1 MSDEFIA
8 SLTSSEIIRQYL
20 KDLICDTQ
28 IPEDVIDY
36 EDSLDAISPSVID
49 ITKIAL
55 PAGNYHKVRI
65 CPDTLSD
72 QMYVRIKR
80 HNELKEAYYNI
91 YLPKHATI
99 EKKYSEDIED
109 LRVESVF
116 NSCKDELKGLNAKYD
131 KTSKEY
137 QAELKEL
144 NSKYNNDT
152 TSNEYQTELK
162 ELNSNYLDKSNN
174 SEYQA
179 ALDELNAEYSDK
191 TSEEYQN
198 ALIKLDANYLDNT
211 STKYHNELTEIV
223 ETRTNYPA
231 LLEEI
236 EKQRN
241 AAFKNAAAE
250 FHAIENKP
258 LDYTY
263 LPYLFFPE
271 PVKTY
276 DTDTSFQHHTEWDFL
291 LANLHNPSVLI
302 SHEWK
307 YINKA
312 VVKNYI
318 SSYQRGKL

>member
-36 EDSLDAISPSVID
+36 EESLDIVSPSVID

-91 YLPKHATI
+91 YLPKHAAV
-99 EKKYSEDIED
+99 EKKYFDDIEE
-109 LRVESVF
+109 LTGKREELAEEWCAEEL
-116 NSCKDELKGLNAKYD
+116 NNLKNKYPDE
-131 KTSKEY
+131 TSKVY
-137 QAELKEL
+137 QDGL
-144 NSKYNNDT
+144 
-152 TSNEYQTELK
+152 TELVK
-162 ELNSNYLDKSNN
+162 KYAPDYPLQ
-174 SEYQA
+174 SEQINERHSA
-179 ALDELNAEYSDK
+179 AL
-191 TSEEYQN
+191 
-198 ALIKLDANYLDNT
+198 
-211 STKYHNELTEIV
+211 
-223 ETRTNYPA
+223 
-231 LLEEI
+231 
-236 EKQRN
+236 EK
-241 AAFKNAAAE
+241 AAAE
-250 FHAIENKP
+250 FHAIANKP

-263 LPYLFFPE
+263 LPYVFYPD

-291 LANLHNPSVLI
+291 LSNLHNPSVLL
-302 SHEWK
+302 SYEWK

-318 SSYQRGKL
+318 SRYRRSL